1 MPDQKQQQLEVL
13 GSTVSVIF
21 YSLMF
26 VASLA
31 FIVTLLRPGLNGE
44 MLFAAAWMCM
54 LASAGCLVWK
64 FALGAMQDRLLDD
77 TPVDRQNAYEV

>member
-31 FIVTLLRPGLNGE
+31 FIVTVLRPGLNGE

-64 FALGAMQDRLLDD
+64 FALGAMQDRLQDV
-77 TPVDRQNAYEV
+77 TPADRQNAYDL

>member
-44 MLFAAAWMCM
+44 MLLAAAWMCM
-54 LASAGCLVWK
+54 LASAGCLLWK
-64 FALGAMQDRLLDD
+64 LALGAMQHRLLDD
-77 TPVDRQNAYEV
+77 TPADRQNAYEL

>member
-31 FIVTLLRPGLNGE
+31 FIVTLLRPGLNRE

-77 TPVDRQNAYEV
+77 TPVDRYNAYEV